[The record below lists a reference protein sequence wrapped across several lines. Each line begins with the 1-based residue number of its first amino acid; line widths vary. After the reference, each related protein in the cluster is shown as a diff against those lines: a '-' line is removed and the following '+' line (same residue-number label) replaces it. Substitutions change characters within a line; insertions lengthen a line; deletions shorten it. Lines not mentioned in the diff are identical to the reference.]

1 MHKIIAIFPFLLLA
15 CTSNQND
22 YSGTYRG
29 IIDSPGGEIGFP
41 LVIERNQ
48 NGYNGFVVNST
59 DTLYF
64 DNIEIDNDSLVLN
77 FSFYDVYSKVAKDE
91 NGDLNGRWFRKDR
104 YEKANRLPFRAQK
117 DVLYRYEPTAAS
129 HTKFD
134 GDWNASFGGLGA
146 EGIMSSTEDGKLYA
160 TFVSQLGDFRFMEG
174 VYDDSSFVLSTY
186 DGAHAYLMKGD
197 LLENGSLSGFLWSKD
212 DTKLPFTATKG
223 SFELSDPL
231 LISAKNVV
239 GKKAYFSFP
248 DVNGN
253 MVSSE
258 DERFKDK
265 ALVIYIFGS
274 WCPNCADQAEL
285 LREYYED
292 YRDKNIE
299 FVGLAFEFTGNI
311 ERDTEM
317 IKRYQKRW
325 DAPWT
330 LLLAGKAE
338 KDEAADVLPF
348 LDKVLSFPSTI
359 FTDSTQTIKNIH
371 VGFNGPATG
380 TYYIN
385 ERNRF
390 KLALDDISSTQ

>member
-1 MHKIIAIFPFLLLA
+1 
-15 CTSNQND
+15 
-22 YSGTYRG
+22 
-29 IIDSPGGEIGFP
+29 
-41 LVIERNQ
+41 
-48 NGYNGFVVNST
+48 
-59 DTLYF
+59 
-64 DNIEIDNDSLVLN
+64 
-77 FSFYDVYSKVAKDE
+77 
-91 NGDLNGRWFRKDR
+91 
-104 YEKANRLPFRAQK
+104 
-117 DVLYRYEPTAAS
+117 
-129 HTKFD
+129 
-134 GDWNASFGGLGA
+134 
-146 EGIMSSTEDGKLYA
+146 MSSTEDGKLYA

-253 MVSSE
+253 MVTSE

-299 FVGLAFEFTGNI
+299 FVGLAFEFAGNI